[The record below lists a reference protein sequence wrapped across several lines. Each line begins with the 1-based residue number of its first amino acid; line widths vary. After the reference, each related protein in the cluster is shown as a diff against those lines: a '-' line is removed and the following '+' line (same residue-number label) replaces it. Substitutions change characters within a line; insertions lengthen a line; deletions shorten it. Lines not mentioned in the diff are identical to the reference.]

1 MFNAM
6 EEGTA
11 EVKNPAV
18 EEEVLENQEGLDNLT
33 PRVMEEQYPSSYLLN
48 EDDIIRDKMVFSF
61 M

>member
-1 MFNAM
+1 M